1 MIQIPRPKS
10 QVQSPTPPDRA
21 APPKRPP
28 VLRRPAKWHKNCLLA
43 VENPKKF
50 KVAWRGNIQFILPLP
65 WGPNFKTHVIIQM
78 ILCVLLMKFSGCHL
92 TYVAFPMPFW
102 LNLPNWNVI
111 CAARTPHLPV
121 ESHDE
126 VCDVRLRASY
136 HPYCHTLQYI
146 AFKRMIHLKSQ
157 VLWSRKEC
165 CTWWTGSDAFLIPW
179 ITANVNKN
187 ISSERPLV
195 SSAYTCPNDIWAHFR
210 NPIICIIRQESVLQC
225 YQHHVLAIES
235 KHH

>member
-10 QVQSPTPPDRA
+10 HPKSHPTWSGRTTKTAPCAASSCQMAQELSPG
-21 APPKRPP
+21 
-28 VLRRPAKWHKNCLLA
+28 RRKSEEIL
-43 VENPKKF
+43 
-50 KVAWRGNIQFILPLP
+50 VAWRGNIQFILPLP

-78 ILCVLLMKFSGCHL
+78 ILCGLQMKFSGCHL

-136 HPYCHTLQYI
+136 HPYCHTLQYT

-195 SSAYTCPNDIWAHFR
+195 SSAYACPNDIWAHFR

-225 YQHHVLAIES
+225 YQYHVLAIES